1 MTERF
6 VGLAQATHERARMP
20 EAPMVVLPPSEET
33 EYSPPER
40 MAAIVDEALVRFADT
55 MVAPAQPPEKLKARA

>member
-20 EAPMVVLPPSEET
+20 GAPMVVLPPSEET

-40 MAAIVDEALVRFADT
+40 MAAIVDEALFRFADT
-55 MVAPAQPPEKLKARA
+55 MVVPAQSPEKLTAKA

>member
-6 VGLAQATHERARMP
+6 VGLAQATHERAKMP

-33 EYSPPER
+33 EYSNPQR

-55 MVAPAQPPEKLKARA
+55 MVAPTAPPEKLTVRA

>member
-40 MAAIVDEALVRFADT
+40 MAAIVDEALVRFAGT
-55 MVAPAQPPEKLKARA
+55 MVVPAPPLERLTAKA

>member
-20 EAPMVVLPPSEET
+20 GAPMVVLPPSEET
-33 EYSPPER
+33 EYSEPAR
-40 MAAIVDEALVRFADT
+40 VAAIVDEALVRFAGT
-55 MVAPAQPPEKLKARA
+55 MVVPMPPPEKLRAKA